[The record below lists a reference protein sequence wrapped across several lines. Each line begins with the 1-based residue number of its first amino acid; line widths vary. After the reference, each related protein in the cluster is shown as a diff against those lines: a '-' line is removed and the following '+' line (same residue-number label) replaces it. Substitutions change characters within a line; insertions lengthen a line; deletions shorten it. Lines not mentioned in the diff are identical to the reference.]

1 MGKIVSSVTDAIGL
15 TDSDAGD
22 RAAQSSVEAAE
33 IAAQGQR
40 EALDYIKE
48 VERLPQQYRGEALT
62 QLAGIFGLP
71 GGQGSQQQFID
82 QAMQSP
88 IYQQM
93 VGNRAQGEE
102 AILRNASATGG
113 LRSGNTNANLYD
125 YNTRLENEA
134 LTTAYGQ
141 QLQGLTGMANLQTN
155 PGQVANMIA
164 APGNTT
170 AQGIVA
176 GAQAQQQQTQANMSS
191 LSGLYGAGM
200 KAYAMSDIR
209 LKSNIK
215 HEGVKN
221 GHHWFSWDWNEKAEE
236 LGLSG
241 RSEGVMAHF
250 VYETDPDAVKE
261 IGGLLAVDYGKLFK
275 EKAVA

>member
-22 RAAQSSVEAAE
+22 RAAQASTQAAE

-93 VGNRAQGEE
+93 MGNQARGEE
-102 AILRNASATGG
+102 VILRNASATGS
-113 LRSGNTNANLYD
+113 LRSGNTSANLYD
-125 YNTRLENEA
+125 YSTRLANEA

-141 QLQGLTGMANLQTN
+141 QLQGISGLANVQTN
-155 PGQVANMIA
+155 PGQVAQAIS
-164 APGNTT
+164 APSATT
-170 AQGIVA
+170 AQGMIA
-176 GAQAQQQQTQANMSS
+176 GAQAQQQQTQANMAS

-209 LKSNIK
+209 LKKNIK
-215 HEGVKN
+215 HEGVKQ

-236 LGLSG
+236 IGLSG

-250 VYETDPDAVKE
+250 VYETDPDAV
-261 IGGLLAVDYGKLFK
+261 IVVDGMLAVDYGKLFK
-275 EKAVA
+275 EEAVA